1 MFDLDAIEKDWKEN
15 SFCLSNKEIREIYIA
30 EGVTTKAYDETMTK
44 FRNSLPKYYENEIAA
59 KEGLLKAIFMF
70 KEELKEETERLKKI
84 TEERQK
90 RLKDKPKRPYLS
102 HKAQIKVVEGSMD
115 VVFKLVKIWHNS
127 YEKLSLEDLY
137 YVALEGLFAAAKYCL
152 HYTTKDSFRAYAS
165 SCIEKQIIS
174 YIAKKEHITYRNAY
188 CIAFGCFNDWDT
200 HAEENK
206 AKYSIRDFSFKHN
219 KEIPCNPSCISEML
233 KDKNYQVD
241 YTGEVSSEEFMKDY
255 KKALQELPEDE
266 FSVMRLSYDNDGNP
280 GLTAN
285 EISKILGMNE
295 SKIYSLKRRAKKAL
309 NSDQRFN
316 KYRKLK

>member
-30 EGVTTKAYDETMTK
+30 EGVTTKAYDEAMTK

-70 KEELKEETERLKKI
+70 KEESKEETERIKKI
-84 TEERQK
+84 TTEREK
-90 RLKDKPKRPYLS
+90 KLKDKPKRPYLS
-102 HKAQIKVVEGSMD
+102 HKAQMKVVEGSMD
-115 VVFKLVKIWHNS
+115 LVFKLVKNWHNS

-137 YVALEGLFAAAKYCL
+137 YLALEGLFAAAKYCL

-165 SCIEKQIIS
+165 SCIQRQIIS

-188 CIAFGCFNDWDT
+188 CIAFGGFNDWDI
-200 HAEENK
+200 HAKENK
-206 AKYSIRDFSFKHN
+206 AEYSIRDFSFRHN
-219 KEIPCNPSCISEML
+219 KEIPCNPSCINEML
-233 KDKNYQVD
+233 KDKKYQVD
-241 YTGEVSSEEFMKDY
+241 YTSGVSSEEFMKDY

-266 FSVMRLSYDNDGNP
+266 FRVMCLSYDNDGNR

-285 EISKILGMNE
+285 EISQVLGIKE
-295 SKIYSLKRRAKKAL
+295 SKVYGLQRRAKNTL
-309 NSDQRFN
+309 NSDPRFN
-316 KYRKLK
+316 KYR